1 MTFVSL
7 NHGVQCPPCECSHC
21 RNLPISSGS
30 DPLQPRG
37 HPIIHSRKAMNT
49 PPVTPCLCATSF
61 KGLELRACVAS
72 LAAPDFQSRQVGVGS
87 IARDAS
93 ALGRFVFRMS
103 LPLAVGVANIAVN
116 VRCAGHFCMLGE
128 PSFPAPVGVGS
139 NDPHAVASV
148 WRTDVPS
155 SKHTPDSIIPQAGK
169 PFEDALESVS
179 AQIRGVLGEDIRRL
193 DLSNDAQHFEPK
205 ARAISVQPGTSTG
218 AADVLTGEA
227 AADDIDVAV
236 PGISVKGADVIP
248 DGKGVEHPV
257 TLTLGEHTLTMFI
270 DFDGADGTPPEQ
282 VGTGE
287 QSATGSG
294 K

>member
-1 MTFVSL
+1 
-7 NHGVQCPPCECSHC
+7 
-21 RNLPISSGS
+21 
-30 DPLQPRG
+30 
-37 HPIIHSRKAMNT
+37 MNT

-72 LAAPDFQSRQVGVGS
+72 LAASDFQSRQVGVGS

-169 PFEDALESVS
+169 PFEGALESVS
-179 AQIRGVLGEDIRRL
+179 AQIRGILGEDIRRL
-193 DLSNDAQHFEPK
+193 DFSNNAQHFEPK
-205 ARAISVQPGTSTG
+205 TRAISVQPGTSTG
-218 AADVLTGEA
+218 AADVLARES
-227 AADDIDVAV
+227 AADDIDVAA
-236 PGISVKGADVIP
+236 PGITVKGSDVIP
-248 DGKGVEHPV
+248 DGECVEHAIALSLLQDRLAV
-257 TLTLGEHTLTMFI
+257 LI
-270 DFDGADGTPPEQ
+270 DLDGADGAPSKQMIAGKQPTA
-282 VGTGE
+282 
-287 QSATGSG
+287 SSG